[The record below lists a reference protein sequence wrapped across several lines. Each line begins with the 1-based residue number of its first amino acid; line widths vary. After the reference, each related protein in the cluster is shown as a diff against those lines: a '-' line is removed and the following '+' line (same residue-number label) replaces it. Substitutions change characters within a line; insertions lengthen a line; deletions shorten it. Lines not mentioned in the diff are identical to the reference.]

1 MSASRPSRLPMEQ
14 QERLCAYFTNR
25 YPDIKKIKVGSNN
38 KRAYNVRV
46 HYREGDVNRTFVV
59 SAYTYESL
67 IICVAKKF
75 TQCEEENKVIR

>member
-14 QERLCAYFTNR
+14 QERLCAYFNNR
-25 YPDIKKIKVGSNN
+25 YPNIKKIKVGSNN

-46 HYREGDVNRTFVV
+46 HYREDDVNRTFVV

-67 IICVAKKF
+67 VICV
-75 TQCEEENKVIR
+75 NKRLSQRLSSVI